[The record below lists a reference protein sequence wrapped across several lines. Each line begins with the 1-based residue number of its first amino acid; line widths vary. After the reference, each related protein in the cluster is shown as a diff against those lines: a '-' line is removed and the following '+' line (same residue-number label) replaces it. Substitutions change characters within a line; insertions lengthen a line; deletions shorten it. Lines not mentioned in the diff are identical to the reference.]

1 MAQGKVLL
9 LVGSESDL
17 PKIEGAKNFLSE
29 MGVDFEILVS
39 SAHRDP
45 ERTIE
50 IARTA
55 KDKGFEVIIA
65 AAGLSA
71 HLPGV
76 LAANT
81 TLPVIG
87 VPLSVG
93 PLNGLDSLFS
103 IVQMPSGIPV
113 ATVGIDNVKNAAILA
128 CQILGLKYA
137 DIEKKVEEFR
147 EKLKR

>member
-29 MGVDFEILVS
+29 MGVDFEIFVS

-55 KDKGFEVIIA
+55 KDRGFEVIIA

-128 CQILGLKYA
+128 CQILSLKYA
-137 DIEKKVEEFR
+137 DIEKKVREFR